1 MRLFSA
7 RTLPEAE
14 LTAIG
19 RHLADCPDCHRLFV
33 SSLRAGS
40 AEPPRFTLAPEFW
53 LRREHLD
60 YERLVELSEN
70 RLDGQELESIDAH
83 LKLCSTCQED
93 VRGFLAFREEFE
105 SELKS
110 LSVPASTPRPHKRDR
125 RDAWHQV
132 LWKPIYAAA
141 AVILA
146 VAFII
151 GIAALLKR
159 SAEKLQADNAPIP
172 QVKSTATQENKNG
185 YATPPDISASTPQPP
200 LAALN
205 DNGRVVAIDKSGN
218 ASGIDDFPTQIKDDI
233 ARVLKTERLE
243 PPNQKELL
251 GEESGLRG
259 SNPKPRFK
267 LIYPAR
273 TVITNVRPTLRWEG
287 IRGATSYQVY
297 LNDARGSV
305 VTKSDTLPSDRTS
318 WTVNRPLR
326 RGEVFTWWV
335 SAIIEGKEVISPG
348 PSSPEMKFKVLSAR
362 SFDDLQKLSSS
373 GSHLALGVFCA
384 REGLREEAQREFQIL
399 LRENP
404 NSDLARKLLQQS
416 RVERSQ

>member
-1 MRLFSA
+1 
-7 RTLPEAE
+7 
-14 LTAIG
+14 
-19 RHLADCPDCHRLFV
+19 
-33 SSLRAGS
+33 
-40 AEPPRFTLAPEFW
+40 
-53 LRREHLD
+53 
-60 YERLVELSEN
+60 
-70 RLDGQELESIDAH
+70 
-83 LKLCSTCQED
+83 
-93 VRGFLAFREEFE
+93 
-105 SELKS
+105 
-110 LSVPASTPRPHKRDR
+110 
-125 RDAWHQV
+125 
-132 LWKPIYAAA
+132 
-141 AVILA
+141 
-146 VAFII
+146 
-151 GIAALLKR
+151 
-159 SAEKLQADNAPIP
+159 
-172 QVKSTATQENKNG
+172 
-185 YATPPDISASTPQPP
+185 
-200 LAALN
+200 
-205 DNGRVVAIDKSGN
+205 VVAIDKSGN